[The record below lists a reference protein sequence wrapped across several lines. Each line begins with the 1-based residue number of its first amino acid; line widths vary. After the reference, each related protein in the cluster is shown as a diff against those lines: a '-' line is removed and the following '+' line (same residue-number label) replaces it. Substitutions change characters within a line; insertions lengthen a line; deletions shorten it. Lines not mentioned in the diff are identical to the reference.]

1 MLNHEVP
8 YALSPSCFIHY
19 LYIDAWH
26 HSLSTMI
33 RNASRQFAVCISRHY
48 RTETVSCEYQIFSAF
63 GAGYWMIGV
72 GAEIPDN
79 LRLQYPSLIISE
91 RIIEQRHC
99 TGNIALIVEH
109 ELGKMPVGRISRHY
123 IDKLTV
129 TCND

>member
-1 MLNHEVP
+1 MLNYDLP
-8 YALSPSCFIHY
+8 CAISPSCFIHH

-33 RNASRQFAVCISRHY
+33 RSTSRQFADCISRHY
-48 RTETVSCEYQIFSAF
+48 RNGMVSCEYQTFSAF

-79 LRLQYPSLIISE
+79 LRVQYPSLIVSK
-91 RIIEQRHC
+91 RIIEKRHC
-99 TGNIALIVEH
+99 TGNIALIIEH
-109 ELGKMPVGRISRHY
+109 ELGKMPVGRINRHY
-123 IDKLTV
+123 INKLIV